1 MKTKLLLEVQKM
13 KFKLGK
19 FLIGESLKTEELK
32 GQKLNVFWGLPIL
45 SSDAISSVAYAGE
58 EILWVLIP
66 VIGMMA
72 YKYMFLASLCI
83 VFLMFVVTLSYRQT
97 IDAYPGG
104 GGSYVV
110 AKDNLG
116 KIPGLVAG
124 ASLTIGY
131 ILTVAVSASAGTAAI
146 TSAIPE
152 ILHYKVLITILLI
165 LVMTIGNLR
174 GLRESSKTFGTPTYI
189 FMILILA
196 MIVWGIF
203 KVKVLGYT
211 PMPVYKVPQIT
222 GDITLFLFLR
232 AFSSGCTALTGIEA
246 VSNAIPNFEEPS
258 QKNAKMVLGLLSL
271 VVFLIFGGLS
281 YLATLYH
288 AVPNSQVTVVAQIA
302 SQVFGNN
309 ILFYVVQGATAII
322 LILASNTAFAGLP
335 MLLAYIAKDGF
346 APRQFAKRG
355 KRLGYSNG
363 IVTLSIISIILVII
377 FKSDT
382 HYLMPLYAVGV
393 FISFT
398 LSQLGMFIR
407 WRRKKQHAWRRK
419 SIINGIGAF
428 ITFVTAVIL
437 GITKFISGAWIVFIV
452 IPILVYFMLIIKK
465 HYSEVARQL
474 KLSINE
480 MPKEINFK
488 DQKRYVIV
496 PIDTLNKS
504 FLKALNYARTISDN
518 IIIFHVSVDDMTT
531 EKLLKKW
538 NEYNNEY
545 NMDIPIIVKKSPYRS
560 IVGPLVKFIES
571 EEYSAGPKDTVTVV
585 LPQFVVTKWWGN
597 ILHNQTALLIKTILL
612 KRRNIAIV
620 TVPYIIFEK

>member
-1 MKTKLLLEVQKM
+1 M